1 MMYYIHILHIPNL
14 TLSEML
20 SRKIGTPFFWLNAL
34 ILLNIAEVII
44 LNVYLISL
52 IQKSKYL

>member
-14 TLSEML
+14 TLAEML
-20 SRKIGTPFFWLNAL
+20 SRKIGIPFFWQNAL

-44 LNVYLISL
+44 
-52 IQKSKYL
+52 